1 MKAKTILEVAK
12 EHKLLQQFLGE
23 ELFERYLANIKDYY
37 QSPIYRYDQD
47 LIDCAFRWSADD
59 KVAWANI
66 DSAWKKF
73 CKNPTKLNLYLTRC
87 SNEDY
92 NV

>member
-1 MKAKTILEVAK
+1 MKRKTVLEVAK

-23 ELFERYLANIKDYY
+23 ELFKRYLANIRKDGALSHYEGDIY
-37 QSPIYRYDQD
+37 LIYRAFMWG
-47 LIDCAFRWSADD
+47 IDKEIRWA
-59 KVAWANI
+59 KVHVEWV
-66 DSAWKKF
+66 DF
-73 CKNPTKLNLYLTRC
+73 LKNPTKLNLYLTRC